1 MSQWTDEDTE
11 WVLQKITVM
20 ANTDE
25 EYRIL
30 LSEHSTKAIKQET
43 EKEIPYNL
51 NL

>member
-11 WVLQKITVM
+11 WVLQKNTIM

-43 EKEIPYNL
+43 EIPYDL

>member
-1 MSQWTDEDTE
+1 MSQWTDDDIE

-25 EYRIL
+25 EYRML
-30 LSEHSTKAIKQET
+30 LSEHSTKAIKLGT
-43 EKEIPYNL
+43 EKETPNDL